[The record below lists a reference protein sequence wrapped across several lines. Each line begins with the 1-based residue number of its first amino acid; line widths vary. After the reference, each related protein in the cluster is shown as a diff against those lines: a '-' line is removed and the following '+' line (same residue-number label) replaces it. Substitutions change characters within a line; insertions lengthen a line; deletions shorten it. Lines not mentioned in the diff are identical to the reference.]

1 MSKRVIITGAGRGIG
16 YALFKKFLDSGHEI
30 LGISRDV
37 HHLFSLSGVTQ
48 KHALSLDLTKNS
60 SYEQILE
67 AISHWDHVDILINN
81 AGYLIRKAFKN
92 LTDVDFEYSFSLN
105 TLAPIRMI
113 RTLKSFM
120 NHNGHIV
127 NISTMGAVQG
137 SKKFPG
143 LAAYTTSKAA
153 LCNLTELLSE
163 EFKSDGPVVNCLALG
178 SVQTEMLT
186 QAFPNYKASLTPDE
200 IADYIY
206 KFSLEGQKFYN
217 GKILPVSVA
226 TP

>member
-16 YALFKKFLDSGHEI
+16 YALFKNFLDNRHEV
-30 LGISRDV
+30 LGISRDI
-37 HHLFSLSGVTQ
+37 HHLSLLSDIPQ
-48 KHALSLDLTKNS
+48 KHILSLDLTKIS
-60 SYEQILE
+60 SYERILE
-67 AISHWDHVDILINN
+67 AIPHWDRVDILINN
-81 AGYLIRKAFKN
+81 AGYLIRKPFKN
-92 LTDVDFEYSFSLN
+92 LSDGDFEYSFSLN

-113 RTLKSFM
+113 RILTPLMSRSS
-120 NHNGHIV
+120 HIV
-127 NISTMGAVQG
+127 NISTIGAVQG

-163 EFKSDGPVVNCLALG
+163 EFKSDGPIINCLALG
-178 SVQTEMLT
+178 SVQTEMLA
-186 QAFPNYKASLTPDE
+186 QAFPNYKASLIPEE

-206 KFSLEGQKFYN
+206 RFSLEGQKFYN
-217 GKILPVSVA
+217 GKVLSVSIA